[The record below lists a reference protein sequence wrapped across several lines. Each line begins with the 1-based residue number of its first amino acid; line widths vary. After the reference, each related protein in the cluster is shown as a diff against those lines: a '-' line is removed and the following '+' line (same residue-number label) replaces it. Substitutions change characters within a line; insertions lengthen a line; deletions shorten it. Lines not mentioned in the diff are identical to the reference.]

1 MYDFSDFT
9 NLIVFLALAGIIYIL
24 FKWLMERRKER
35 QDDQEDGQNE
45 TM

>member
-1 MYDFSDFT
+1 MYDFSNFS
-9 NLIVFLALAGIIYIL
+9 NLIVFLALTGVIYIL